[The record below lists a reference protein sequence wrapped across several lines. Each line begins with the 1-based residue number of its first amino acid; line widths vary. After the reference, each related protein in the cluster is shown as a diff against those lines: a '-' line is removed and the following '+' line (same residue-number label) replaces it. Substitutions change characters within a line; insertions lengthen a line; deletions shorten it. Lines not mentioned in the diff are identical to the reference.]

1 MFTKLHLN
9 TRRVKRTRHSYANLY
24 SRVCITFGILPAFLV
39 FRWGYVNTEK
49 VLYCFHQIILKTMC
63 NWYELY
69 CKLVKW
75 AFTLSNN
82 ALLFSHVLCNYLIT
96 LEKCPKLY
104 FPSCM
109 EKKNFRE
116 WSTPLKFISREFL
129 TLFFGWN
136 LDRILPD
143 NQANKQWRGT
153 FSFYFFQKFWLF

>member
-1 MFTKLHLN
+1 MFTKLHPN

-109 EKKNFRE
+109 EKKKFQRMKHTSQVHFQRVFNAFFWVKSGQNFA
-116 WSTPLKFISREFL
+116 WQSGK
-129 TLFFGWN
+129 
-136 LDRILPD
+136 
-143 NQANKQWRGT
+143 
-153 FSFYFFQKFWLF
+153 